1 MDVTSKE
8 EVVGNSENVF
18 IAKVINTESSI
29 PLSDV
34 PRTQF
39 RVKVIHNI
47 KGSLDGEVIIN
58 QAAGYGTD
66 KNGDKYI
73 EKFKGQEILK
83 EGSIYLFA
91 TLHDE

>member
-39 RVKVIHNI
+39 RVK
-47 KGSLDGEVIIN
+47 
-58 QAAGYGTD
+58 
-66 KNGDKYI
+66 
-73 EKFKGQEILK
+73 
-83 EGSIYLFA
+83 
-91 TLHDE
+91 